1 MDTSFSY
8 ILFFFYK
15 HDYQKSLVLCSIAIP
30 FNNILFYYI
39 SILHLFNFFSL
50 VYSFF
55 FFFYFFTKHRYIEPL
70 DLSQSPALQGTI
82 SSLTDMTGGRK
93 TKHKHG
99 VGSSGSDTMSSTTP
113 TMEESLKLNLP
124 AR

>member
-1 MDTSFSY
+1 MQLVN
-8 ILFFFYK
+8 LF
-15 HDYQKSLVLCSIAIP
+15 
-30 FNNILFYYI
+30 LFCCGL
-39 SILHLFNFFSL
+39 SR
-50 VYSFF
+50 
-55 FFFYFFTKHRYIEPL
+55 RYIEPL

-93 TKHKHG
+93 AKNKHG
-99 VGSSGSDTMSSTTP
+99 VGSGGSAGNLQASGSHTMSSTTP